1 MHRNLLA
8 VAAVFSIT
16 AVLLFITTLADDT
29 SHAQDRVKEAQAALQ
44 RADTAFEG
52 KKYSSAIADYR
63 KAADDLP
70 PGDDRNRAISRLLV
84 SLAEGKEHEK
94 FDKLNKEGIA
104 EFVQRG
110 TGLDARVDAYRMA
123 GMYFATRD
131 HDYHEDRDSKARVY
145 NLDLKRVPKED
156 QWRWRY
162 VNLTG
167 ADVDIAK
174 GLLAHA
180 HENSRVLLDTTEGK
194 PARAEV
200 ERHIAITLEYCDLL
214 EVTDRL
220 RGKATND
227 MYFFGSEYGV
237 GGPKK
242 SDPEPETPREI
253 PEEEWPAEPD
263 EGEVVEEEVEETF
276 PDAAQPSEEPFTRR
290 GYYRQPGYGSLP
302 TINALIETATHHAK
316 DLSDKPLQASIL
328 YRRATLMINAGL
340 YGNAGLNA
348 KLTDWKNPAKAE
360 PDIARDPRPLL
371 RKLLSEHRGSIWDDE
386 ARFLLGYV
394 AYYLNDFEAAGAEF
408 LKLER
413 DFPKSRYIGE
423 ARRLQQVIEFPQLF
437 TSFSTGKNDNALVAP
452 GQPLNIS
459 VYARNVDAVRVS
471 LRPLDLTRVMAEA
484 PNAEHVYADLEE
496 IAKLPGFEQALG
508 NSVMD
513 QTFTLNPD
521 AKHFYNSRDNLP
533 LYTSTPGVFLLEV
546 TGGPVLERKLVQIA
560 DLAVQRRRLKGT
572 EQFWVTTRD
581 GHPLDDVLVR
591 GGYFENL
598 HVNVPYREEV
608 AVDEDDPRK
617 GTRLITRFREERR
630 IAQHE
635 VAGATDS
642 NGLFEAPLPPH
653 NLRNFWATLEVNG
666 TLFLIND
673 ANEPREI
680 EDPAPW
686 MLQPAPAPMTDIRSF
701 VYTDRP
707 VYRPGDTAWLRLIA
721 RLPMGEGQLDGE
733 PVLLRVMYDGV
744 EQYREEVRLNDFGCA
759 TARFEVPFGAPVG
772 TYQVLVSNP
781 RLGGDTSFRLK
792 VLEYFKKDIKLEV
805 EAPKDALIPGS
816 NAEVP
821 VVFSYHAGGNV
832 QGGEVEYTVRA
843 RSADGKSWQPAAGR
857 GRTNLDGRLMIA
869 LDTKQISKDANGR
882 AVTLTINAS
891 GKGPGGQ
898 YVSAQGVAKISGSG
912 ITVKGDWP
920 EANWNS
926 NNALALKLRVTDATG
941 RRQRAKGSYTI
952 WRITDQTKLQ
962 SKSWR
967 NPSIKRVNTG
977 KFDDHARHDHVAI
990 GLPRQTGRYYIEVE
1004 GEANEE
1010 SFELTHYVLH
1020 VSRGELD
1027 NRRFEVLTEYDDY
1040 DLTKPVRVL
1049 ICQEKA
1055 GRVLL
1060 SLHADGRESDYT
1072 VFQSKATQVHSVEL
1086 SERNAPHVHLSF
1098 RAVRDGKFHSTRYA
1112 VKVRPA
1118 DKLIRTTVRFDK
1130 EKYRPGDQV
1139 SADIFTVD
1147 HTGRPVPSEVTLSV
1161 WDSALKE
1168 FADSAL
1174 ENTNLYDHFFSGTR
1188 DFIASDLNLGVRTR
1202 VSPTR
1207 ISTAKVK
1214 RWKTFDMPI
1223 GSFFYGAQC
1232 WTTTKTVSLREM
1244 MDQPGKLF
1252 EDARIVED
1260 AQDSMN
1266 ADWENLP
1273 PMEAPSPYYG
1283 DNAVG
1288 LGGGIGGGG
1297 GRGGKGG
1304 FAYRR
1309 ARGGGGRPAGD
1320 LEERRDFRDSA
1331 YFNPAIRTNDK
1342 GVATVSFKLPDNL
1355 TEWTF
1360 EATAT
1365 DHLASVGQTSG
1376 SFKSARD
1383 LGVRLVGPRG
1393 LTEGDEVELC
1403 ALVQNLGD
1411 KASAISCE
1419 VELNVENP
1427 SAELALLSTPS
1438 PESAFIESGSSQEVR
1453 FRVKVSGIGE
1463 TALRVKA
1470 FSDEDADSL
1479 VWRYKVSPR
1488 GMPVTTTTTFRFDKS
1503 DTLNIEPDLPK
1514 GAVLD
1519 RSSITV
1525 QFNGSMISS
1534 LVDALPGLVRY
1545 PHGCAEQTTNKFVPL
1560 LSVLQLL
1567 KAYKVDI
1574 YEIGKVRISYDGVVQ
1589 NDNWPT
1595 QLTNPLELQKMVDLG
1610 FGKLREYQNHD
1621 GGWGWFGRDG
1631 SNPHLSAIVLAGL
1644 CSARETAPGVGLSL
1658 PATDEV
1664 MDDMFAKG
1672 ARFLLNAGGDLA
1684 ADPALR
1690 ARGLHAASWA
1700 TSFLP
1705 PVPREGDDPYAKTRE
1720 MLTDA
1725 LVGAQA
1731 SLGNDNKQAAER
1743 AGGSAGLASLVLAL
1757 HKAGRVRDA
1766 KFVVNALLAQAED
1779 DGHGGLVFP
1788 GGSNSNLRWHD
1799 SSVEAHALAVQAI
1812 ATLVPEDATLDRAVR
1827 NLLEAKRGSGW
1838 GNTRAT
1844 GQAISALAV
1853 YLDGNPEQ
1861 TAEARVRINYAGSSV
1876 GTFER
1881 TSDKLLSSRT
1891 RWDLSGSALKVG
1903 SNVSL
1908 TRSGSAPIS
1917 GTVTV
1922 RAFMPIEGEM
1932 RAGNNGL
1939 EVSREYFVRSA
1950 HEKEVEVEIRDERGN
1965 TVRRFKEM
1973 QVEYDTHVL
1982 REGTELNVGD
1992 VVTVQIIVQ
2001 GGLGDRYIC
2010 VEDARPSCLEPI
2022 SSRYDVESG
2031 RIKAGGG
2038 LELTKEERDTSTNFY
2053 STRTDPRGRIH
2064 FRYDCVVVAGGKF
2077 TALPARAFDMY
2088 DEARNGHSSSGS
2100 LTVK

>member
-8 VAAVFSIT
+8 VAAVCSIT
-16 AVLLFITTLADDT
+16 AVLLLITTLADDS

-44 RADTAFEG
+44 RADAAFEG
-52 KKYSSAIADYR
+52 KKYASAIDDYR

-70 PGDDRNRAISRLLV
+70 PGEQRNRAVTRLLV
-84 SLAEGKEHEK
+84 SLAEGNEHQK
-94 FDKLNKEGIA
+94 FDELNKEGLADFI
-104 EFVQRG
+104 QRI
-110 TGLDARVDAYRMA
+110 TALDARVDAYRMA

-131 HDYHEDRDSKARVY
+131 HDFHDDRESKARVY

-156 QWRWRY
+156 EWRWRY
-162 VNLTG
+162 VNLVG
-167 ADVDIAK
+167 ADVNVAK
-174 GLLAHA
+174 GLLALA
-180 HENSRVLLDTTEGK
+180 HENSRVLLDTTEGAVAK
-194 PARAEV
+194 EKTQ
-200 ERHIAITLEYCDLL
+200 RHVAITLEYCDLL

-220 RGKATND
+220 QGKTTND

-237 GGPKK
+237 GGPNK
-242 SDPEPETPREI
+242 SDPEPEPEI
-253 PEEEWPAEPD
+253 PEEEWPEEPV
-263 EGEVVEEEVEETF
+263 EPEEVEEPVVEETF

-290 GYYRQPGYGSLP
+290 GYYLQPSYGSLP

-316 DLSDKPLQASIL
+316 SLNDKELQASVL
-328 YRRATLMINAGL
+328 YRRAMLMINAGL
-340 YGNAGLNA
+340 YGNAELNA
-348 KLTDWKNPAKAE
+348 KLTDWRNPKTGE

-371 RKLLSEHRGSIWDDE
+371 RKLLSEHKGSIWDDE
-386 ARFLLGYV
+386 ARFLLGYI
-394 AYYLNDFEAAGAEF
+394 AYYLNDFDTAGAEF
-408 LKLER
+408 LMLEK

-471 LRPLDLTRVMAEA
+471 LRPLDLARVLSEA
-484 PNAEHVYADLEE
+484 PNAEHVYADLAE

-508 NSVMD
+508 TSVMD
-513 QTFTLNPD
+513 QTFTLDPD
-521 AKHFYNSRDNLP
+521 SKHFYHSRNNLP

-560 DLAVQRRRLKGT
+560 DLAVQRRRLSET

-581 GHPLDDVLVR
+581 GRPLDDVLVR

-598 HVNVPYREEV
+598 HVSVPYREEV
-608 AVDEDDPRK
+608 AVDEDDPTK
-617 GTRLITRFREERR
+617 GTRLVTRFREERR
-630 IAQHE
+630 IAQHD
-635 VAGATDS
+635 VRGATDA
-642 NGLFEAPLPPH
+642 NGLFEAPLPQH
-653 NLRNFWATLEVNG
+653 GLRNFWATLEVNG

-673 ANEPREI
+673 ANDPSEI

-686 MLQPAPAPMTDIRSF
+686 MPQPAPPAVTDIRSF

-759 TARFEVPFGAPVG
+759 TARFDVPFGAPVG
-772 TYQVLVSNP
+772 DYQVLVSNP

-792 VLEYFKKDIKLEV
+792 VLEYFKKDIKLEI
-805 EAPKDALIPGS
+805 EAPKDPLIPGS
-816 NAEVP
+816 NAEIP
-821 VVFSYHAGGNV
+821 VLFSYHAGGTV

-869 LDTKQISKDANGR
+869 LDTAQISKDANGR
-882 AVTLTINAS
+882 AVTLTIDAS

-898 YVSAQGVAKISGSG
+898 YVNAQGVAKISGSG
-912 ITVKGDWP
+912 ITVSGEWP
-920 EANWNS
+920 DANWVS
-926 NNALALKLRVTDATG
+926 ENAVALKLRVTDAMA
-941 RRQRAKGSYTI
+941 RRQRATGTYTI
-952 WRITDQTKLQ
+952 WRITDESKLQ

-967 NPSIKRVNTG
+967 NPSIKRVSSAN
-977 KFDDHARHDHVAI
+977 FDDQARHDQIHI
-990 GLPRQTGRYYIEVE
+990 NMPRQSGRYYIEVE
-1004 GEANEE
+1004 GEANGEK
-1010 SFELTHYVLH
+1010 FELTHTLLY

-1027 NRRFEVLTEYDDY
+1027 NRRFEILPEYDDY

-1049 ICQEKA
+1049 VTQEKA
-1055 GRVLL
+1055 GNVLL
-1060 SLHADGRESDYT
+1060 GLHADGRESDHR
-1072 VFQSKATQVHSVEL
+1072 VMQSSTTQVRTIEL
-1086 SERNAPHVHLSF
+1086 AERNAPHVHLSF
-1098 RAVRDGKFHSTRYA
+1098 RAVRDGSFLAYYYG

-1118 DKLIRTTVRFDK
+1118 DKLIRTTVRLDK

-1139 SADIFTVD
+1139 NADIFTVD
-1147 HTGRPVPSEVTLSV
+1147 HTGNPVPSEVALSV

-1174 ENTNLYDHFFSGTR
+1174 DGFSLYDHFFSGTR
-1188 DFIASDLNLGVRTR
+1188 DFKASDLNLAVRTR
-1202 VSPTR
+1202 VKPTR
-1207 ISTAKVK
+1207 MSTAKVK

-1232 WTTTKTVSLREM
+1232 WTTMSTVSLREM
-1244 MDQPGKLF
+1244 LDQPGKLF

-1266 ADWENLP
+1266 ADWEGSP
-1273 PMEAPSPYYG
+1273 PAMEPNPYYG
-1283 DNAVG
+1283 DSAIG
-1288 LGGGIGGGG
+1288 LGGGVGGGG
-1297 GRGGKGG
+1297 GRGGSGG

-1309 ARGGGGRPAGD
+1309 ARGGGGRPAGN
-1320 LEERRDFRDSA
+1320 LQERRDFRDSA
-1331 YFNPAIRTNDK
+1331 YFNPGIRTNEK

-1365 DHLASVGQTSG
+1365 DRLASVGQTSG
-1376 SFKSARD
+1376 TFKSARD

-1411 KASAISCE
+1411 KPAAVSCE
-1419 VELNVENP
+1419 VQLNVDNP
-1427 SAELALLSTPS
+1427 SASLSLLSSPS
-1438 PESAFIESGSSQEVR
+1438 PESSFIEAGSSQEVR
-1453 FRVKVSGIGE
+1453 FRVKVGGIGE
-1463 TALRVKA
+1463 TAVRVKA
-1470 FSDEDADSL
+1470 FSDDDADSL
-1479 VWRYKVSPR
+1479 VWRYQVSPR
-1488 GMPVTTTTTFRFDKS
+1488 GMPMTTTTTFRFEKS

-1574 YEIGKVRISYDGVVQ
+1574 YEIGKVRVSYDGVVE

-1658 PATDEV
+1658 PATDAV
-1664 MDDMFAKG
+1664 MDSMFAKG
-1672 ARFLLNAGGDLA
+1672 ARFLLQAGDDLSN
-1684 ADPALR
+1684 DPALR

-1700 TSFLP
+1700 ISFLP
-1705 PVPREGDDPYAKTRE
+1705 PAPKEGEDPYAKTRE
-1720 MLTDA
+1720 MLTDR

-1731 SLGNDNKQAAER
+1731 ALGNDTAAAGER
-1743 AGGSAGLASLVLAL
+1743 AGGSAGLASLALAL

-1766 KFVVNALLAQAED
+1766 KFVINALVAQAED

-1788 GGSNSNLRWHD
+1788 GGSNNSFRWHD
-1799 SSVEAHALAVQAI
+1799 NSLEAHALSVQAI
-1812 ATLVPEDATLDRAVR
+1812 ATVASGDTTLERAVR
-1827 NLLEAKRGSGW
+1827 NLMSSKRGGGW

-1844 GQAISALAV
+1844 GQAIAALAA
-1853 YLDGNPEQ
+1853 YLDGNSEQ
-1861 TAEARVRINYAGSSV
+1861 TAEARVRVNYAGASV

-1881 TSDKLLSSRT
+1881 TSDKLLSART
-1891 RWDLSGSALKVG
+1891 RWDLAGSSLKQDA
-1903 SNVSL
+1903 NLTL

-1932 RAGNNGL
+1932 REGNNGL
-1939 EVSREYFVRSA
+1939 SITREYFVRSA
-1950 HEKEVEVEIRDERGN
+1950 REKEVEVEIRDERGN
-1965 TVRRFKEM
+1965 TIRRFKEM

-1982 REGTELNVGD
+1982 REGAELKVGD
-1992 VVTVQIIVQ
+1992 VITVQISVQ
-2001 GGLGDRYIC
+2001 ANQGDRYIC
-2010 VEDARPSCLEPI
+2010 IEDARPSCLEPI
-2022 SSRYDVESG
+2022 SSRFDTEPG
-2031 RIKAGGG
+2031 RIKG
-2038 LELTKEERDTSTNFY
+2038 LGIELTKEERDTSTNFY
-2053 STRTDPRGRIH
+2053 ATEAGPGGRIH

-2088 DEARNGHSSSGS
+2088 DEARNGHSSSS
-2100 LTVK
+2100 IMTVK